1 MQKEYQA
8 VNQIEVIF
16 IEGTEGAKHYR
27 MKTPD
32 FDNWMKGQQNNIVDG
47 LVM

>member
-1 MQKEYQA
+1 MEKEYQT
-8 VNQIEVIF
+8 VNQIEVNF
-16 IEGTEGAKHYR
+16 IEGTELAKHYR

-32 FDNWMKGQQNNIVDG
+32 FDNWMKGQQNNIVDA